1 MRCWAE
7 GRSIPGS
14 DTRANADCQGD
25 PLASLALEFT
35 TTATPGPAQEELLE
49 VFLVGG
55 QARFEAVSRSLVTF
69 AGPQPTEAATTRT
82 RGTFTDHGAVDHVEM
97 IAVQHGLA
105 AGLLQLLVAAVMLQ
119 AAPVS
124 GIHGGAF
131 APQPTVAAI
140 SVI

>member
-1 MRCWAE
+1 MSCWAE
-7 GRSIPGS
+7 GRSFPRS
-14 DTRANADCQGD
+14 DTRANADGQGD

-35 TTATPGPAQEELLE
+35 PATPGPAQEELLE

-55 QARFEAVSRSLVTF
+55 QARFEAVRRSLVTF
-69 AGPQPTEAATTRT
+69 AGPQPTEAAATRT

-105 AGLLQLLVAAVMLQ
+105 AGLLQLLVAAVVLQ

-124 GIHGGAF
+124 GIHGGPF
-131 APQPTVAAI
+131 AP
-140 SVI
+140 